1 MDYSLTD
8 SYACGVLQAKILEW
22 VANPPP
28 GDLPN
33 PGMELR
39 SPALQED
46 SLLSEPPGKPVHY
59 NVQNRLLVETCCVA
73 QGAQLGAL

>member
-39 SPALQED
+39 SPALQMD
-46 SLLSEPPGKPVHY
+46 SLLSEPPGKPFD
-59 NVQNRLLVETCCVA
+59 
-73 QGAQLGAL
+73 ALIYDFLSCDTSHVIPEKTSQY